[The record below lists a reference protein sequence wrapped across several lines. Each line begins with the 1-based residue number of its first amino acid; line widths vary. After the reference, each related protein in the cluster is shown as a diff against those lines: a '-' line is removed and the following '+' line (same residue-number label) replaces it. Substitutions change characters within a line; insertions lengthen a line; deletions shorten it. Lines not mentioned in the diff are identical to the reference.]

1 MEGREG
7 GLPDGVN
14 NQLQTFLN
22 ALLQQQGIPE
32 GSSVPSHLN
41 ALLQQQGIP
50 EGSSVPSHLNAL
62 LHQQGIPEGS
72 TVASQ
77 LNALLQQ
84 QGIPEGSSVASQLN
98 ALLQQQGILGGA
110 SVPSQSLAAFGNVT
124 SNNAQGRG
132 DSAALSLV
140 QQQASAPTNA
150 LNHQGSYNPMMRPLA
165 LTPFTLSQLLSN
177 QNALQLQTGGVAP
190 FAQQNQSF
198 FNFSQPQS
206 FSQAA
211 LPGPNASLSSQPTTA
226 SSIPST
232 GRTLSLFLSVDED
245 NLSTY
250 QCLVRKQIELFEAT
264 QDELEANAQGR
275 NKPILQGQVGI
286 RCRHCGVLPLEE
298 RKKGAVYFPS
308 QLVGLYQTA
317 QNMANSH
324 LLKNCSNIP
333 RDIREDLIRL
343 REVRKAH
350 KSGAGGGREYW
361 ANGLRVQGVVE
372 FDRRLR
378 FSMIQNAGEGGVSVH
393 VKA

>member
-1 MEGREG
+1 MEGRKQG
-7 GLPDGVN
+7 GLPEEGVN

-22 ALLQQQGIPE
+22 ALLQQQQQQQQ
-32 GSSVPSHLN
+32 
-41 ALLQQQGIP
+41 QQQGIP
-50 EGSSVPSHLNAL
+50 EGSSVPS
-62 LHQQGIPEGS
+62 QS
-72 TVASQ
+72 
-77 LNALLQQ
+77 
-84 QGIPEGSSVASQLN
+84 
-98 ALLQQQGILGGA
+98 
-110 SVPSQSLAAFGNVT
+110 SLAAFGNATT
-124 SNNAQGRG
+124 STNAQGR

-140 QQQASAPTNA
+140 QQRASVPTHNA
-150 LNHQGSYNPMMRPLA
+150 LNQQGGYNPMMQPLV
-165 LTPFTLSQLLSN
+165 LPPFALSQLLSN
-177 QNALQLQTGGVAP
+177 QNALMQLQTGGIAPVA
-190 FAQQNQSF
+190 QDQSF
-198 FNFSQPQS
+198 FNFSQPQQS
-206 FSQAA
+206 YGQTV
-211 LPGPNASLSSQPTTA
+211 LPGPNASLSPQPAAVSTTEP
-226 SSIPST
+226 SIPST

-264 QDELEANAQGR
+264 QGELEANAQGR

-286 RCRHCGVLPLEE
+286 RCRHCGVLPAKT

-324 LLKNCSNIP
+324 LLKNCNSIP

-343 REVRKAH
+343 REIRKAH
-350 KSGAGGGREYW
+350 KSGAGGGRDYW

-378 FSMIQNAGEGGVSVH
+378 FSMIQNVGERGASVH

>member
-1 MEGREG
+1 MEGRQG

-32 GSSVPSHLN
+32 GSSVH
-41 ALLQQQGIP
+41 
-50 EGSSVPSHLNAL
+50 
-62 LHQQGIPEGS
+62 
-72 TVASQ
+72 
-77 LNALLQQ
+77 
-84 QGIPEGSSVASQLN
+84 
-98 ALLQQQGILGGA
+98 
-110 SVPSQSLAAFGNVT
+110 SQSLAAFGNGT
-124 SNNAQGRG
+124 SNNAQGR
-132 DSAALSLV
+132 DSAALASLV
-140 QQQASAPTNA
+140 QQRASVPTNA
-150 LNHQGSYNPMMRPLA
+150 HNHQGSYNPMIHPLA
-165 LTPFTLSQLLSN
+165 LTPFALSQLLSN
-177 QNALQLQTGGVAP
+177 QNALQHQTGGVAP
-190 FAQQNQSF
+190 VAQNQSF
-198 FNFSQPQS
+198 FNYSHHPQA
-206 FSQAA
+206 FGQAA
-211 LPGPNASLSSQPTTA
+211 LPGPNTTSLSSQPTAA
-226 SSIPST
+226 SKTEPSIPST

-264 QDELEANAQGR
+264 QGELEANAQGR
-275 NKPILQGQVGI
+275 NKPILEGQVGI
-286 RCRHCGVLPLEE
+286 RCRHCGVLPLEK

-378 FSMIQNAGEGGVSVH
+378 FSMTQHVGEGEVSVH
-393 VKA
+393 VA

>member
-1 MEGREG
+1 MDSIVSFCFCKMKYERGDKKQHIKGVNTIMEGRQG

-22 ALLQQQGIPE
+22 ALLQQQGNPE
-32 GSSVPSHLN
+32 GSSVPSNLN
-41 ALLQQQGIP
+41 ALLQHQGIP
-50 EGSSVPSHLNAL
+50 EGSP
-62 LHQQGIPEGS
+62 I
-72 TVASQ
+72 
-77 LNALLQQ
+77 
-84 QGIPEGSSVASQLN
+84 
-98 ALLQQQGILGGA
+98 
-110 SVPSQSLAAFGNVT
+110 PSQSVAAFGNVP

-140 QQQASAPTNA
+140 QQRASVPINA
-150 LNHQGSYNPMMRPLA
+150 LNHQGSYSPMMHPLA
-165 LTPFTLSQLLSN
+165 LTPFALSQLLNN

-198 FNFSQPQS
+198 FNFPQPQS
-206 FSQAA
+206 FDQAA
-211 LPGPNASLSSQPTTA
+211 PPGPNTSLLSQPAVA
-226 SSIPST
+226 SITEPSIPST
-232 GRTLSLFLSVDED
+232 GRTLSLFLSVDEE

-275 NKPILQGQVGI
+275 NKPILRGQVGI
-286 RCRHCGVLPLEE
+286 RCRHCGVLPVEK

-333 RDIREDLIRL
+333 RDVREDLIRL

-378 FSMIQNAGEGGVSVH
+378 FAMIQNAGEGGVSVR